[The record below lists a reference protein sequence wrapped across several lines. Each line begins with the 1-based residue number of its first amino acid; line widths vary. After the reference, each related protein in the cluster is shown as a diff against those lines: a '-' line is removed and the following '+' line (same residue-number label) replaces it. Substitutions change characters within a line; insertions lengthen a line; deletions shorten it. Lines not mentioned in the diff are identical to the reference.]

1 MIFGWKERVGKKYR
15 LIHRW
20 WDFKIFKDFKGREVR
35 CIDVKIALITIN
47 FCWKLQKCKNSKINP
62 ISGNFVGAKILFR
75 GLLRVNWKIE
85 FLKSLESYLLLWN
98 LIFTVIWSDEMILNH
113 VISDVYFRSS
123 LVSSLETLRTNSG
136 TDFGTLWTFA
146 TMHKIKN
153 KKIRNSHSW
162 ILLKSRDINCD

>member
-1 MIFGWKERVGKKYR
+1 MIFGWSHQKNWLQKYR

-20 WDFKIFKDFKGREVR
+20 LDSRILRIFTRILRVVYPCENSSNNH
-35 CIDVKIALITIN
+35 N
-47 FCWKLQKCKNSKINP
+47 FLLKTSKMQKNSKINP
-62 ISGNFVGAKILFR
+62 ISGNFLGAKILFR

-113 VISDVYFRSS
+113 VIWDVYFRSS
-123 LVSSLETLRTNSG
+123 LVKSRVLNLRTNSG

-153 KKIRNSHSW
+153 KKIRSSHSLEIMW
-162 ILLKSRDINCD
+162 LN

>member
-1 MIFGWKERVGKKYR
+1 M
-15 LIHRW
+15 
-20 WDFKIFKDFKGREVR
+20 
-35 CIDVKIALITIN
+35 KIALITIN

-62 ISGNFVGAKILFR
+62 ISGNFLGAKILFR

-98 LIFTVIWSDEMILNH
+98 LIFTVIWSDEMITWFRML
-113 VISDVYFRSS
+113 VVLYFRSS
-123 LVSSLETLRTNSG
+123 LVSSHFETLRTNSG